1 MGPVR
6 CGKSNF
12 PGLGACCEVR
22 KVRNP
27 APFPG
32 LGDSRPGKSGFLSPR
47 PIEHRQASPAGPSP
61 AAWRLL
67 KTQSSKLPLHISSLL
82 FQRPLVPG
90 DFPSPPPLA
99 NGKVFRRKG
108 PFCVLERE
116 RSPGLCP
123 VVSGLHT
130 YRASPRPWACA
141 SSSAAIRRHR
151 ALPSATRPCYLFHRR
166 VKPLLRTCW
175 KIVRLRTRL
184 PKIHSDFR
192 GGKLPDF
199 RRLKNPVLRMP
210 TGDFAVFPPRWKTTN
225 TPYPWIFEAK
235 KTQYM
240 VAK

>member
-1 MGPVR
+1 MREIELSGPR
-6 CGKSNF
+6 GLLRGPESSKSCTF
-12 PGLGACCEVR
+12 SRAGRLKAR
-22 KVRNP
+22 KVGILVAP
-27 APFPG
+27 A
-32 LGDSRPGKSGFLSPR
+32 
-47 PIEHRQASPAGPSP
+47 HRASPSVAGRPLPGGVAAFENSIQQATP
-61 AAWRLL
+61 PYFQLAFSAAPRAWRL
-67 KTQSSKLPLHISSLL
+67 S
-82 FQRPLVPG
+82 VP
-90 DFPSPPPLA
+90 PPPLA

>member
-90 DFPSPPPLA
+90 DFPSPPHPLQT
-99 NGKVFRRKG
+99 GKSSGARGRFA
-108 PFCVLERE
+108 FW
-116 RSPGLCP
+116 S
-123 VVSGLHT
+123 VSG
-130 YRASPRPWACA
+130 RPACA
-141 SSSAAIRRHR
+141 LSFRACIPIVPRLGHGLAPHPAQPSGAIGHCR
-151 ALPSATRPCYLFHRR
+151 ALLALATFSIAASSLCCGH
-166 VKPLLRTCW
+166 V
-175 KIVRLRTRL
+175 
-184 PKIHSDFR
+184 
-192 GGKLPDF
+192 GKSF
-199 RRLKNPVLRMP
+199 VCAPVCRKS
-210 TGDFAVFPPRWKTTN
+210 TAIFAVEN
-225 TPYPWIFEAK
+225 YLIFA
-235 KTQYM
+235 
-240 VAK
+240 V